1 MSLLFLTLMWYNM
14 YGDNMKNGLKNI
26 CFFSLI
32 FIFVD
37 QIIKIVLS
45 NNLVVNQNVILIKDF
60 FSITLVHN
68 SGAAFSI
75 LSGSR
80 YLLIFIAIMAIIGLF
95 FYIKK
100 LDVINDI
107 DVFIYSLL
115 IGGIIGNLIDR
126 IVYGYV
132 IDYLSINFGKYYFPI
147 FNFADICIVVSILL
161 MLFQTIKGDLWK

>member
-1 MSLLFLTLMWYNM
+1 
-14 YGDNMKNGLKNI
+14 MKNELKNI

-32 FIFVD
+32 FIIVD

-45 NNLVVNQNVILIKDF
+45 NNLVINQNVILIKNF

-75 LSGSR
+75 LAGSR
-80 YLLIFIAIMAIIGLF
+80 YLLIFIAIMAIVGLF

-100 LDVINDI
+100 LDVISDI

-115 IGGIIGNLIDR
+115 VGGIIGNLIDR